1 MFSAQR
7 ISYQQTGAFN
17 KIVLD
22 YLEGAASLASFS
34 EERPTI
40 EGVKRS
46 IERKQIQDVDRSRL
60 VSALAE
66 QYAVVTVAEKVNQ
79 NIALLIKKT
88 TFTVC
93 TAHQPNLF
101 TGPLYFIY
109 KILHAIKLANELKQ
123 QLPEYD
129 FVPVYYM
136 GSEDADLAELNHFY
150 IEGKKYEWS
159 TTQTGA
165 VGRMLVDKNLLF
177 LLNELEGQLS
187 IYPYGK
193 EWIDLLRICFRE
205 DATIQQSTFQLVH
218 SLFATFGLVVLIADQ
233 PKLKTTMKAVFEED
247 LFRHTPM
254 QIVNNT
260 GTRLSAHYNEQAH
273 PRDIN
278 LFYLKDAIRERI
290 ERSDDKFRVHN
301 TDIVL
306 TPFALQEE
314 LAQHPERFSPNVILR
329 GLYQESILPN
339 VVFIGGGGEIAY
351 WLQLKDLFQHYKVPF
366 PVLVLRNSFLILEK
380 SWQQKIDKL
389 KLTVDLLFQSIDT
402 ILNTLVK
409 HHSVNDLSLNGKL
422 KIANSLYDEL
432 HGQVESIDPTLAGH
446 VVAIKTQALYRLQ
459 ELEKKMLRAE
469 KRKFF
474 DQQRQIEAVKNKLF
488 PNNGLQERVE
498 NIGYYYAR
506 WGQDFILALYE
517 HSLGLEQQFTV
528 LGEES

>member
-22 YLEGAASLASFS
+22 YLEGAASLATFS

-205 DATIQQSTFQLVH
+205 DATIQQSTFQFVCYFWI
-218 SLFATFGLVVLIADQ
+218 SG
-233 PKLKTTMKAVFEED
+233 
-247 LFRHTPM
+247 
-254 QIVNNT
+254 
-260 GTRLSAHYNEQAH
+260 
-273 PRDIN
+273 
-278 LFYLKDAIRERI
+278 
-290 ERSDDKFRVHN
+290 
-301 TDIVL
+301 
-306 TPFALQEE
+306 
-314 LAQHPERFSPNVILR
+314 
-329 GLYQESILPN
+329 
-339 VVFIGGGGEIAY
+339 
-351 WLQLKDLFQHYKVPF
+351 
-366 PVLVLRNSFLILEK
+366 
-380 SWQQKIDKL
+380 
-389 KLTVDLLFQSIDT
+389 VDC
-402 ILNTLVK
+402 
-409 HHSVNDLSLNGKL
+409 
-422 KIANSLYDEL
+422 
-432 HGQVESIDPTLAGH
+432 
-446 VVAIKTQALYRLQ
+446 
-459 ELEKKMLRAE
+459 
-469 KRKFF
+469 
-474 DQQRQIEAVKNKLF
+474 
-488 PNNGLQERVE
+488 
-498 NIGYYYAR
+498 
-506 WGQDFILALYE
+506 
-517 HSLGLEQQFTV
+517 
-528 LGEES
+528 